1 MCAWMEIWWLMI
13 YFQIDET
20 WRLGMMMMGWEII
33 GIGRVN
39 RIIMGDVR
47 LNIGGFIIYLYSGR
61 FSMILSIVGCNISIY
76 SMSCERKL
84 REKNSR
90 REN

>member
-1 MCAWMEIWWLMI
+1 
-13 YFQIDET
+13 
-20 WRLGMMMMGWEII
+20 
-33 GIGRVN
+33 
-39 RIIMGDVR
+39 MGDVR

-61 FSMILSIVGCNISIY
+61 FSILLNIVGDSIIIY